1 MSQISI
7 SRTLPCL
14 FHLRSILS
22 RHRTIRS
29 ISTTSGPLR
38 KAQAVNKSDDHEV
51 KDEPIKYFNSAA
63 SRWKAEQT
71 RSGQVDMDMPW
82 FQPYVVN
89 LSVVVFLLY
98 FCVFREENDIDRG
111 LESSLYDHIPGLE
124 QKQLLVNYN
133 YNKENGLSTVEIE
146 NRMKELG
153 MEY

>member
-1 MSQISI
+1 MAQISI
-7 SRTLPCL
+7 SRTLACL
-14 FHLRSILS
+14 FHMRNIAP
-22 RHRTIRS
+22 RHQTIRS
-29 ISTTSGPLR
+29 FSTTNRPFR
-38 KAQAVNKSDDHEV
+38 KAQPISKEEESEV

-71 RSGQVDMDMPW
+71 RSGQVKLDMPW

-98 FCVFREENDIDRG
+98 FCVLREENDIDRG

-146 NRMKELG
+146 KRMQELG